1 MAVSQT
7 NHVQQGG
14 IETLPF
20 DAAGNEI
27 NPSGSTLHQLFQNDC
42 VGLKGKNIPAITL
55 EEKAPSFWSRI
66 SSWFNQ
72 VDPEAESSLT
82 SSSKT
87 ELKQAEPV
95 SLLPELDAP
104 DVMPPEL
111 ERAFLPPPAKSK
123 SSRQTLS
130 PAELSEA
137 ASLMSDRT
145 IEEIVN
151 IIMIGQIELEK
162 ENALVADNTFTKFQD
177 IKKVREKVLEK
188 IKDALMKDEKV
199 LGWCKSAQNAALVA
213 SFVCG
218 LFTVGAAFGLAGPY
232 GIIPLIS
239 SYGSITAAGLT
250 GLAAGSKAYSQ
261 QKMNVDKGEHEQ
273 YNHLNKYTND
283 RIEDIQGW
291 LTGVMEA
298 DQVFKERLVQLLKRF
313 SKMIQLVMQK

>member
-1 MAVSQT
+1 M
-7 NHVQQGG
+7 
-14 IETLPF
+14 
-20 DAAGNEI
+20 
-27 NPSGSTLHQLFQNDC
+27 
-42 VGLKGKNIPAITL
+42 

-177 IKKVREKVLEK
+177 IKKVREKVLDK
-188 IKDALMKDEKV
+188 IKDAMMKDEKI
-199 LGWCKSAQNAALVA
+199 LGHCKSAQNVALVA

-218 LFTVGAAFGLAGPY
+218 LAFGAYSLGLLAPVGGFVGALVGSLAGNLAGNIAGG
-232 GIIPLIS
+232 GIIYVGSTLAT
-239 SYGSITAAGLT
+239 YGPVVTAGLT
-250 GLAAGSKAYSQ
+250 GVAAGSKAYSQ
-261 QKMNVDKGEHEQ
+261 RKFNVDKGEHEQ
-273 YNHLNKYTND
+273 FRHMDKYTND
-283 RIEDIQGW
+283 RVEDIQGW

>member
-1 MAVSQT
+1 MADTQII
-7 NHVQQGG
+7 HIKQAG

-20 DAAGNEI
+20 DAEGNEYT
-27 NPSGSTLHQLFQNDC
+27 PSGNTLHQLFQNDC
-42 VGLKGKNIPAITL
+42 VGQKKKNTPAVAL
-55 EEKAPSFWSRI
+55 EEKVPSFWSRFT
-66 SSWFNQ
+66 SWFNQ
-72 VDPEAESSLT
+72 VDPGAESSLT

-87 ELKQAEPV
+87 ELKQAEPI

-111 ERAFLPPPAKSK
+111 ERAILRPVTKSK

-130 PAELSEA
+130 QAELSEA
-137 ASLMSDRT
+137 AALMSDRS

-151 IIMIGQIELEK
+151 IVMIGQIELEK
-162 ENALVADNTFTKFQD
+162 ENAIVAENTFTKFQD

-188 IKDALMKDEKV
+188 IKDVLLKDEKV
-199 LGWCKSAQNAALVA
+199 LGYCKSAQNVALVA

-218 LFTVGAAFGLAGPY
+218 LATVGVAFGIAGPFA
-232 GIIPLIS
+232 ILPLLS
-239 SYGSITAAGLT
+239 TYGSIAAAGLT

-261 QKMNVDKGEHEQ
+261 RKFNEDKGEHEQ
-273 YNHLNKYTND
+273 FNHLDKYTND

-291 LTGVMEA
+291 LNSVSET
-298 DQVFKERLVQLLKRF
+298 DQVFKERLIQMLKRF